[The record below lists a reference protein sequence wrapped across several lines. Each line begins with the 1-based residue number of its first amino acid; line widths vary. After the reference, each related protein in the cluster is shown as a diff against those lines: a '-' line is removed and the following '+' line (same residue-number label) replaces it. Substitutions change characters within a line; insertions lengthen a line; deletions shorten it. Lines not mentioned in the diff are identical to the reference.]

1 MWVSFPSWLKITVWK
16 LIWSVK
22 LSQFTFPSQ
31 DRHVKLQ
38 NKIHACVCR
47 NHLKEHIIKSVWT
60 VHSCCTF
67 ILIKGITT
75 NVILIFSVL
84 FTKTHLMCSYND
96 NQITLI
102 YFTKPVIKY
111 NMPEK
116 LSRLEPKLQVLEL
129 AGPSGRRLERKLS
142 CNVAGDMVS
151 LMDVVSTRQ
160 IIPSC
165 DF

>member
-1 MWVSFPSWLKITVWK
+1 
-16 LIWSVK
+16 
-22 LSQFTFPSQ
+22 
-31 DRHVKLQ
+31 
-38 NKIHACVCR
+38 
-47 NHLKEHIIKSVWT
+47 
-60 VHSCCTF
+60 
-67 ILIKGITT
+67 
-75 NVILIFSVL
+75 
-84 FTKTHLMCSYND
+84 MCSYND